1 MPAATA
7 PVDAEA
13 FRPPVRLRT
22 ILAVLVLAAVGFWVH
37 PRATAAWQLHHLAN
51 SYADYAACMVG
62 PTGPTLLR
70 DNPSEFARLIERR
83 LVGAR
88 PTDAP
93 FRACAKLAERSGADH
108 ETLRAHELTAES
120 FVEYGGIAADVAA
133 NGGAAPSSSRLAL
146 KTETLARLA
155 SGAWPFVRS
164 GYTRLVKPS
173 SHAKEAV
180 HPVAPPSPG
189 VGSGLPA
196 GRTGSRAAALR
207 GKTWIAAFGTGANL
221 TAYASTDKGVT
232 WQVTRASEASEF
244 ADGCP
249 VDEHG
254 RAFSFSVDGATG
266 RTVVV
271 SLGPETAPYAAELA
285 EGDERIL
292 AATCDSRAL
301 VVALQKEAQT
311 ATPVPP
317 AAHLRLC
324 PYRKPCRDMALPEWG
339 QRGLRQPFDVAR
351 VGGTTV
357 VAAAAHGITRVSST
371 RDDGRTW
378 TPPAVAFDRHSGLEE
393 GLEMPPPHRLLTVG
407 ERVLLYGGGR
417 TQDEAYWLLVSDDHG
432 ASFRTP

>member
-7 PVDAEA
+7 PVAAEA

-22 ILAVLVLAAVGFWVH
+22 VLAVLVVVAAGLWVR
-37 PRATAAWQLHHLAN
+37 PRATAAWELHHLAN

-70 DNPSEFARLIERR
+70 DNPSEFGRLVVRR

-93 FRACAKLAERSGADH
+93 FSACSKLAERGGADH
-108 ETLRAHELTAES
+108 ETLRLHQLPAER
-120 FVEYGGIAADVAA
+120 FVEYGGIAADLAA
-133 NGGAAPSSSRLAL
+133 SGHPAPSVARLAL
-146 KTETLARLA
+146 ETEKLARLA

-173 SHAKEAV
+173 SHAREAM
-180 HPVAPPSPG
+180 HPVAPAAPG

-196 GRTGSRAAALR
+196 GRTGSRAAAVR
-207 GKTWIAAFGTGANL
+207 GADWIAAFGSGANL
-221 TAYASTDKGVT
+221 SAYRSADRGVT
-232 WQVTRASEASEF
+232 WQPARASDASEF

-254 RAFSFSVDGATG
+254 RAFSFSVDGATEH
-266 RTVVV
+266 TVVM
-271 SLGPETAPYAAELA
+271 SLGPDSAPYAADLA
-285 EGDERIL
+285 EGHERIL

-301 VVALQKEAQT
+301 VVALLARGEKA
-311 ATPVPP
+311 APPVVR
-317 AAHLRLC
+317 LRVC
-324 PYRKPCRDMALPEWG
+324 PYRKPCRDMALPDWG
-339 QRGLRQPFDVAR
+339 ARGLTYPLDVAR
-351 VGGTTV
+351 LGGTTV
-357 VAAAAHGITRVSST
+357 VASAAHGITRVSST

-378 TPPAVAFDRHSGLEE
+378 TPPAVAFDRESGREQ
-393 GLEMPPPHRLLTVG
+393 GLEMPAPFRLLAVG

-417 TQDEAYWLLVSDDHG
+417 SPNDAYWMLVSDDHG